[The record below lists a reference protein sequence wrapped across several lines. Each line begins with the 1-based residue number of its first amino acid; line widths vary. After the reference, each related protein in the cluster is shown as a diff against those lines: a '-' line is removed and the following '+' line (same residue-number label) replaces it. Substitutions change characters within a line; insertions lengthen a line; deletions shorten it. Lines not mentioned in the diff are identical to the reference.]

1 MSSMLPTLSNIM
13 RPYLK
18 IKTKKRQ
25 NLKAKQ
31 LSKLLKVTGMELKPG
46 SKQEA
51 GQYTWNHGA
60 VGPDL

>member
-1 MSSMLPTLSNIM
+1 MS
-13 RPYLK
+13 R
-18 IKTKKRQ
+18 
-25 NLKAKQ
+25 
-31 LSKLLKVTGMELKPG
+31 LLKVTGMELKPG